1 MLDFDFTQFDNKEFL
16 QNFKEDS
23 VRELIIAP
31 LLKKL
36 GFRLKDSKQALE
48 SRLECQLSHNKKA
61 DFQIGSN
68 KKIEADLTPDYTL
81 YVDSKMYC
89 ILDAK
94 APHKDIGKGSDAYN
108 QVVSYAVGFDCKFF
122 ALCNGKRFIV
132 YELSN
137 IVFDID
143 LKELD
148 SKFSILQSFFLKEE
162 IQKAQTSKKPDS
174 WYLKAEIPK
183 EIKNPQKQ
191 AKARYFGCNA
201 YFTRQSWDI
210 VEKHIQAFTNEGD
223 VVLDPF
229 GGSGVTAIEAMM
241 NGRVGI
247 HTDLNPLSI
256 FMTKALSV
264 ECDLDLLY
272 TSTQEIL
279 EEFENLKPKIE
290 KEAKE
295 ILKNAKYYPNAI
307 DSEFGEIASQK
318 EQDSILWIPQD
329 EILPKGSD
337 VDSVLKLFSKKQLVE
352 LAILRRLIFKK
363 TTPSGTKANRIK
375 KRGLRY
381 SLLLAFYNTLTLI
394 NLTYHNTPNGGP
406 ASAITRYYR
415 YRIAPRPDFLNTADI
430 FQGKINR
437 AIKGKKELQ
446 PSPSQQSKFY
456 KAYYQPIKSV
466 IKDFNGAM
474 LRDRGSLDKLDSI
487 ESKNNGEKIFQA
499 DATNLKEI
507 ESQSIDFIY
516 TDPPYGAKIPYL
528 DLSTM
533 WNAWLDLPVDKEI
546 REKECIEKGS
556 LDKTRED
563 YYELMVKSL
572 KEMYRVLKFNRW
584 LVFVFQHQDPRLWQI
599 LRTSA
604 EEIGFEYA
612 GTMRQSNGQTT
623 FKQRQFAAT
632 IVSGQLMVYFR
643 KVKNKDTEIKA
654 KLGDNTKT
662 LLEVAKTEI
671 IEKNGA
677 TLAEINDALIVTAM
691 NEGFLDEYLEI
702 TDMKYFVLQHF
713 DYDKES
719 GKYHCTEALEPKIP
733 LEMKAKYFLVN
744 YFNKCKKENKAVFFS
759 DICFEIIPKLT
770 NGVTPDERFIKEIL
784 EDGLAEVVDEKTG
797 EWRLKPKQGKQLTL
811 F

>member
-1 MLDFDFTQFDNKEFL
+1 M
-16 QNFKEDS
+16 
-23 VRELIIAP
+23 
-31 LLKKL
+31 
-36 GFRLKDSKQALE
+36 
-48 SRLECQLSHNKKA
+48 
-61 DFQIGSN
+61 
-68 KKIEADLTPDYTL
+68 
-81 YVDSKMYC
+81 
-89 ILDAK
+89 
-94 APHKDIGKGSDAYN
+94 
-108 QVVSYAVGFDCKFF
+108 VSYAVGFDCKFF

-132 YELSN
+132 YEISN
-137 IVFDID
+137 IVLDID

-148 SKFSILQSFFLKEE
+148 SKFSILQNFFLKEE
-162 IQKAQTSKKPDS
+162 IQKAQISKKPDS
-174 WYLKAEIPK
+174 WYLKRELPK
-183 EIKNPQKQ
+183 EVKNPQKQ

-201 YFTRQSWDI
+201 YFTRQSWDV
-210 VEKHIQAFTNEGD
+210 VERNIKAFTSEGD

-229 GGSGVTAIEAMM
+229 GGSGITAIEAMM

-256 FMTKALSV
+256 FMVKALSA
-264 ECDLDLLY
+264 ECDFDLLY
-272 TSTQEIL
+272 TSTQEII
-279 EEFENLKPKIE
+279 EEFEALRPKSE

-295 ILKNAKYYPNAI
+295 ILKNAKYYPNAL
-307 DSEFGEIASQK
+307 DSEFGWIASQK
-318 EQDSILWIPQD
+318 EQDSILWIPRD

-337 VDSVLKLFSKKQLVE
+337 VDSVLKLFSKRQLVE

-363 TTPSGTKANRIK
+363 TTPSGAKANRIR
-375 KRGLRY
+375 KRALRY
-381 SLLLAFYNTLTLI
+381 SLMLAFRNVITMH
-394 NLTYHNTPNGGP
+394 NKTYHTNAKNQGGNTGVYM
-406 ASAITRYYR
+406 YYR
-415 YRIAPRPDFLNTADI
+415 YRVASKPTPIDI
-430 FQGKINR
+430 EKVFNYKIQR
-437 AIKGKKELQ
+437 VIKGKKELK
-446 PSPSQQSKFY
+446 PSPQQSTFY
-456 KAYYQPIKSV
+456 KAYYKPLESV
-466 IKDFNGAM
+466 IKDFSGAM
-474 LRDRGSLDKLDSI
+474 LKDRSNLDRLDSI

-546 REKECIEKGS
+546 RQKECIEKGS
-556 LDKTRED
+556 LDKTRQE

-584 LVFVFQHQDPRLWQI
+584 LAFVFQHQDPKLWQI

-604 EEIGFEYA
+604 EEIGFEYV
-612 GTMRQSNGQTT
+612 GTIRQSNGQKTL
-623 FKQRQFAAT
+623 KQRQFAAT
-632 IVSGQLMVYFR
+632 MVSGQLIVYYR
-643 KVKNKDTEIKA
+643 KIKNKDTEIKA

-677 TLAEINDALIVTAM
+677 TLAEINDALIITAM

-719 GKYHCTEALEPKIP
+719 GKYHCNEALEPKIP

-744 YFNKCKKENKAVFFS
+744 YFNKCKKENKSVFFS
-759 DICFEIIPKLT
+759 DICFEVIPKLT
-770 NGVTPDERFIKEIL
+770 NGVTPDDRFIREIL
-784 EDGLAEVVDEKTG
+784 EEIAIVIDEKTG
-797 EWRLKPKQGKQLTL
+797 EWKLKTKQGKQLTL